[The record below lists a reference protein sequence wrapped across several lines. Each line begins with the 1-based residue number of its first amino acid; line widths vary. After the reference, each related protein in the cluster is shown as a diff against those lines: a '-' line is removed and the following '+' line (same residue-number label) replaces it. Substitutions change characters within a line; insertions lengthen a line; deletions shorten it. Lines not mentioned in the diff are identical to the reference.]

1 MSRLEH
7 SHEPREIAERLTA
20 CARHSYLRDFIYGG
34 IDGTVTTF
42 AIVSGVAGAGLPGN
56 VIVVLG
62 AANLIADG
70 FSMAASNYLGTRSEE
85 QLRDRA
91 RKMEERH
98 IALEPEGE
106 REEIRQ
112 IFAEKGFAGED
123 LERAVK
129 IITGDR
135 QRWVDT
141 MLKDELGMTLTGP
154 SPWRA
159 AVVTFVAF
167 VFVGMAP
174 LAVFVLDYALVGGIA
189 SPYLWS
195 AAITALAFFGVGAA
209 KARVVEQPWYSGGAE
224 TLAVGGGA
232 AALAYLVGFLL
243 GHIA

>member
-1 MSRLEH
+1 MPRLEH
-7 SHEPREIAERLTA
+7 SHEPHEIAARLNGNA
-20 CARHSYLRDFIYGG
+20 SHSYLRDFIYGG

-42 AIVSGVAGAGLPGN
+42 AIVSGVVGAGLPGN

-85 QLRDRA
+85 QLRSRA
-91 RKMEERH
+91 RRMEERH
-98 IALEPEGE
+98 IDLEPDGE

-112 IFAEKGFAGED
+112 IFAEKGFEGED
-123 LERAVK
+123 LDRAVK

-154 SPWRA
+154 SPLRA
-159 AVVTFVAF
+159 ALVTFVAF
-167 VFVGMAP
+167 VVVGLAP
-174 LAVFVLDYALVGGIA
+174 LAAFILDYVLADGIA
-189 SPYLWS
+189 LPYAWS
-195 AAITALAFFGVGAA
+195 TVITALAFFGIGAA
-209 KARVVEQPWYSGGAE
+209 KARVVEQAWYTGGAE
-224 TLAVGGGA
+224 TLVVGGGA
-232 AALAYLVGFLL
+232 AALSYIVGFLL